1 MGNGPFILL
10 TLITGSCLL
19 MIYRFY
25 PPACQRS
32 LRAPRPMSMTIN
44 NTVTTERL
52 PPVRIPRRQSNYS
65 VLTSKM
71 ALMMEDIP
79 GWTSCAPAQTKHS
92 IWSMAVTEKEAL
104 YSSVAAVSIKV
115 RVSDICSICKSD
127 KALLRKTGNHPIRH
141 RT

>member
-32 LRAPRPMSMTIN
+32 LRAPRPMSVTIN
-44 NTVTTERL
+44 NTVTTEGT

-71 ALMMEDIP
+71 ALRMEDIP

-115 RVSDICSICKSD
+115 RVLDNCSCCKSN
-127 KALLRKTGNHPIRH
+127 KAFLRKTGNPPIRF

>member
-32 LRAPRPMSMTIN
+32 LRAPRPMSMSVTMN
-44 NTVTTERL
+44 STVTTEKP

-71 ALMMEDIP
+71 ALRMEGIP

-115 RVSDICSICKSD
+115 RFFCICSFCKSF
-127 KALLRKTGNHPIRH
+127 LRKTGNRPIRF

>member
-25 PPACQRS
+25 PPACQRR
-32 LRAPRPMSMTIN
+32 LRSPRPMSMSVTIN
-44 NTVTTERL
+44 NTVTTERP

-71 ALMMEDIP
+71 AVKMEDIP

-104 YSSVAAVSIKV
+104 YSSVVAVSIKV
-115 RVSDICSICKSD
+115 RVLEICSFCKS
-127 KALLRKTGNHPIRH
+127 LLRKTGNLPIH
-141 RT
+141 FQT